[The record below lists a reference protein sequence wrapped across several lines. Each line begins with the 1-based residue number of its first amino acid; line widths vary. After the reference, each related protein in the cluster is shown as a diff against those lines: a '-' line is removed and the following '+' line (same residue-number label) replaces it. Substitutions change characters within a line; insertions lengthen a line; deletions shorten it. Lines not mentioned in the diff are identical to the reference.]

1 MVTVGALAFKP
12 DGRFLLVDSPKWP
25 GGWSIPG
32 GKIERGETQFRALQ
46 REFREETGLELEEAE
61 LLLVQDAIDSPE
73 FHRAEHFVLLNYQAR
88 TRGGQVKLSA
98 EHVDFRWVTVDEA
111 LAMRLNSFTRRL
123 VEAYRARS

>member
-1 MVTVGALAFKP
+1 MVTVGALAFRP
-12 DGRFLLVDSPKWP
+12 DGRFLLLDSPKWP

-46 REFREETGLELEEAE
+46 REFREETGLELEEPE
-61 LLLVQDAIDSPE
+61 LLLVQDAINSPE

-88 TRGGQVKLSA
+88 TRDGQVKLSS

-111 LAMRLNSFTRRL
+111 LAMRLNSFTRLL
-123 VEAYRARS
+123 VETYRARS

>member
-1 MVTVGALAFKP
+1 MVTVGALAFRP
-12 DGRFLLVDSPKWP
+12 DGRFLLLDSPKWP

-46 REFREETGLELEEAE
+46 REFREETGLELEEPE
-61 LLLVQDAIDSPE
+61 LLLVQDAINSPE

-88 TRGGQVKLSA
+88 TRDGQVKLSS

-123 VEAYRARS
+123 VETYRARS